1 MEDKINELEST
12 GLELKQGSGSILAAA
27 RKQQNKSIEDIA
39 IELNLSVTQIK
50 TIELDQTEGLPE
62 PTYVRG
68 YIRAYAKLLGL
79 EPEDVLKNYL
89 NPNWQQTSSLND
101 IPRGIGNAEEVGS
114 SFFTPSKLLVLT
126 LLVIGIGFAWYS
138 GMFDSLL
145 GSANRTAVSSLS
157 DTISQSNTDAGQ
169 EEAES
174 NDSQNTTIDLAND
187 AEQVS
192 DGTATELAANSD
204 GSESAN
210 NSEISLNQL
219 KLMFSETSWV
229 DIRDQNDARLAY
241 QSYAG
246 GEELE
251 VSSETPM
258 RVFIGNAAGVTV
270 EFNNQGFDLSPH
282 KEGLYAKFVV
292 GE

>member
-39 IELNLSVTQIK
+39 VELNLSVTQIK

-89 NPNWQQTSSLND
+89 NPHWQQTSSLND
-101 IPRGIGNAEEVGS
+101 IPRGIGNADEGGS
-114 SFFTPSKLLVLT
+114 SFFTPAKLLVLT
-126 LLVIGIGFAWYS
+126 LLVLGTGFAWYS
-138 GMFDSLL
+138 GMFNSWLQSSDRPTANSVSTENAQLATQSSDSVNIAQQ
-145 GSANRTAVSSLS
+145 GG
-157 DTISQSNTDAGQ
+157 DT
-169 EEAES
+169 
-174 NDSQNTTIDLAND
+174 DLASNA
-187 AEQVS
+187 AE
-192 DGTATELAANSD
+192 
-204 GSESAN
+204 GSESAV
-210 NSEISLNQL
+210 EDGGAPVNQL
-219 KLMFSETSWV
+219 KLYFSETSWV
-229 DIRDQNDARLAY
+229 DIRDSNDARLAY

-251 VSSETPM
+251 VKSETPM
-258 RVFIGNAAGVTV
+258 RVFIGNASGVTV
-270 EFNNQGFDLSPH
+270 EYNNQAFDLAPH